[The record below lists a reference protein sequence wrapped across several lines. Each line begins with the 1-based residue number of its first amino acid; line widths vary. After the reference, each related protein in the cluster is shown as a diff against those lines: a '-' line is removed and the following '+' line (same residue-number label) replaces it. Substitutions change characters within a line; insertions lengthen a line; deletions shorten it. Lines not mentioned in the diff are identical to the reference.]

1 MKKIQSMFLVLLAVV
16 VSAGCGDKASEKK
29 VAESKPTLTD
39 VTSGENAKKIKEA
52 VVQAARPKAD
62 KNTPMENYLELGS
75 GNQLMF
81 AYLALM
87 NAPIDHKEI
96 AEKYSKDYSRASDE
110 FKKNDLLIALKPR
123 IDEEIAKSKSA
134 RYVKISMNRAI
145 EKFDFEKKGFPLTDM
160 VWDPRSYQYFNDNSE
175 YKLSFSNGE
184 SYRYLKTASEEDAR
198 KIEGMRS
205 AGTPM
210 NLMVYCFMQDA
221 DPSNKSIKA
230 EIVKVSLVDK
240 KGDVL
245 ASQ

>member
-1 MKKIQSMFLVLLAVV
+1 
-16 VSAGCGDKASEKK
+16 
-29 VAESKPTLTD
+29 
-39 VTSGENAKKIKEA
+39 
-52 VVQAARPKAD
+52 
-62 KNTPMENYLELGS
+62 
-75 GNQLMF
+75 
-81 AYLALM
+81 
-87 NAPIDHKEI
+87 
-96 AEKYSKDYSRASDE
+96 
-110 FKKNDLLIALKPR
+110 
-123 IDEEIAKSKSA
+123 
-134 RYVKISMNRAI
+134 MNRAI

-160 VWDPRSYQYFNDNSE
+160 VWDPRTYQYFNDNSE

-184 SYRYLKTASEEDAR
+184 SYRYLKTATEEDAR

-210 NLMVYCFMQDA
+210 NLVVYCFMQDA